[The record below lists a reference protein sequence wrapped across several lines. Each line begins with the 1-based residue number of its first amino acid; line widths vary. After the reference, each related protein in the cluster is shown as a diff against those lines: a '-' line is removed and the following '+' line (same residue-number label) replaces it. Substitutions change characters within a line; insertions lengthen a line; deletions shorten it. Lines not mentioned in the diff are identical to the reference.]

1 MPACV
6 GVLPGQHGSPF
17 QCLGLKVGFCDLC
30 YTALPTRWQKPN
42 TRPTCEGVPTVVI
55 RDGKGNPRAPRV
67 KVVSSVGNHDAGFIY
82 TCPTHEGG
90 VHSPKSRYWF
100 YLHVPHVQGKKR
112 VCPKLGTPPWNA
124 PHMQEGVPFRS
135 PPLIFKT

>member
-67 KVVSSVGNHDAGFIY
+67 KGCSTAYIGVYWGLTHAPRVKVVSSVGNHDAGFI
-82 TCPTHEGG
+82 
-90 VHSPKSRYWF
+90 
-100 YLHVPHVQGKKR
+100 L
-112 VCPKLGTPPWNA
+112 
-124 PHMQEGVPFRS
+124 
-135 PPLIFKT
+135 